1 MEQTHDEMLKSS
13 LNRIE
18 QIAISDPRLKERS
31 SWDCVLLS
39 RQPGRP
45 GTSTYINLICD
56 EFMELHGDRYYGDD
70 PAMIGG
76 IGMIGGRA
84 VTFIGNRKG
93 TNLRENIEYNYGMSN
108 PEGYR
113 KALRL
118 AKQAE
123 KFGRPV
129 VFFIDTPGA
138 YPGLGAEE
146 RGIGEAIAR
155 NLKELSVL
163 KTPVLSFIIG
173 EGGSGGALGIGVG
186 DKLYMLENAVY
197 SVITPE
203 GFASI
208 LLRDP
213 SRAQE
218 AAEAMKM
225 TARDLKRF
233 NVIHDIIPEAPGG
246 AHTDPAFTAKHLKET
261 IIRDFDVLCTKKP
274 ANLVRY
280 RIKKIRGMGEYEGEK
295 SWWGPLLQVFGLAD
309 RQGY

>member
-1 MEQTHDEMLKSS
+1 MKHKQDDSPLKEN
-13 LNRIE
+13 LERIE
-18 QIAISDPRLKERS
+18 TIVASEPKSRS
-31 SWDCVLLS
+31 SWDCVVLS
-39 RQPGRP
+39 RQQGRT
-45 GTSTYINLICD
+45 GTKQYIDMICS
-56 EFMELHGDRYYGDD
+56 EFMPLHGDRLYGDD

-76 IGMIGGRA
+76 IGIVDGRPI
-84 VTFIGNRKG
+84 TFIGNHKG
-93 TNLRENIEYNYGMSN
+93 ANFKENVLCNYGMSN

-129 VFFIDTPGA
+129 VCFIDTPGA
-138 YPGLGAEE
+138 YPGLGSEE
-146 RGIGEAIAR
+146 RGIGEAIAQ
-155 NLKELSVL
+155 NLKVFSTL
-163 KTPVLSFIIG
+163 KTPVLCFIIG

-213 SRAQE
+213 SKAKE

-225 TARDLKRF
+225 TAQNLKEF
-233 NVIHDIIPEAPGG
+233 GVIHDIIPEKS
-246 AHTDPAFTAKHLKET
+246 PAETAALIKD
-261 IIRDFDVLCTKKP
+261 IINRDLAVLCSKP
-274 ANLVRY
+274 VENLVRY
-280 RIKKIRGMGEYEGEK
+280 RIRKIRGIGEVSGGKE
-295 SWWGPLLQVFGLAD
+295 WWDPLFEVFKQSESL
-309 RQGY
+309 R

>member
-1 MEQTHDEMLKSS
+1 MADKKKPVLQETVEH
-13 LNRIE
+13 IE
-18 QIAISDPRLKERS
+18 SILSTSHKCEPKS

-39 RQPGRP
+39 RQSGRP
-45 GTSTYINLICD
+45 GAKAFISMICD
-56 EFMELHGDRYYGDD
+56 QFMELHGGDRTYGDD

-76 IGMIGGRA
+76 IGMVGGRA

-93 TNLRENIEYNYGMSN
+93 ANFRENVSCNYGMSN

-129 VFFIDTPGA
+129 VCFIDTPGA
-138 YPGLGAEE
+138 YPGLGSEE
-146 RGIGEAIAR
+146 RGGIGEAIAQ
-155 NLKELSVL
+155 NLKVFSTLR
-163 KTPVLSFIIG
+163 TPVLCFIIG
-173 EGGSGGALGIGVG
+173 EGGSGGGALGIGIGG

-197 SVITPE
+197 SVITPPE

-213 SRAQE
+213 SKAQE

-225 TARDLKRF
+225 TSRHLKEF
-233 NVIHDIIPEAPGG
+233 GGVIHDIIEEKSPEE
-246 AHTDPAFTAKHLKET
+246 TAQLIKET
-261 IIRDFDVLCTKKP
+261 IIRDLDNLCSKP
-274 ANLVRY
+274 PEHLVRY
-280 RIKKIRGMGEYEGEK
+280 RLKKIRGIGGEVSGGKE
-295 SWWGPLLQVFGLAD
+295 WWQPLLEVFTKTKSF
-309 RQGY
+309 R

>member
-1 MEQTHDEMLKSS
+1 MHDEKEFDLESS
-13 LNRIE
+13 VERIE
-18 QIAISDPRLKERS
+18 SIAGVEKQCEGRS
-31 SWDCVLLS
+31 SWECVLLS
-39 RQPGRP
+39 RRQGRP
-45 GTSTYINLICD
+45 GAQQYIDLMCD
-56 EFMELHGDRYYGDD
+56 DFVELHGDRLYGDD
-70 PAMIGG
+70 RAMIGG
-76 IGMIGGRA
+76 IGTINGRA
-84 VTFIGNRKG
+84 ITFIGNRKG
-93 TNLRENIEYNYGMSN
+93 ANFKDNVLCNYGMSN

-129 VFFIDTPGA
+129 VCFIDTPGA

-155 NLKELSVL
+155 NLKEFSVL

-225 TARDLKRF
+225 TARDLKSF
-233 NVIHDIIPEAPGG
+233 NIIHDIIPEVSGG
-246 AHTDPAFTAKHLKET
+246 ASVDPAFTANLIKQV
-261 IIRDFDVLCTKKP
+261 IIRDLAILCDKP
-274 ANLVRY
+274 VENLVRY
-280 RIKKIRGMGEYEGEK
+280 RIKKIRGIGEYQGEK
-295 SWWGPLLQVFGLAD
+295 AWWEPLLRVFQQTVDLK
-309 RQGY
+309 

>member
-1 MEQTHDEMLKSS
+1 MAQAPDETLKSS

-18 QIAISDPRLKERS
+18 QIASSDPRFKERS

-45 GTSTYINLICD
+45 GASTYINLICD
-56 EFMELHGDRYYGDD
+56 DFMELHGDRCYGDD

-76 IGMIGGRA
+76 IGTIGGRA

-93 TNLRENIEYNYGMSN
+93 SNLRENIQYNYGMSN

-118 AKQAE
+118 AHQAE
-123 KFGRPV
+123 KFGRPIV
-129 VFFIDTPGA
+129 CFIDTPGA

-155 NLKELSVL
+155 NLKEFSVL
-163 KTPVLSFIIG
+163 KTPILSFIIG

-233 NVIHDIIPEAPGG
+233 GIIHDIIPEAPDG
-246 AHTDPAFTAKHLKET
+246 AHTDPLYTAKLLKQT
-261 IIRDFDVLCTKKP
+261 IMRDLDVLCGKP
-274 ANLVRY
+274 SGNLVRY
-280 RIKKIRGMGEYEGEK
+280 RIKKIRGIGEYEGAK
-295 SWWGPLLQVFGLAD
+295 AWWKPLLQVFTLAENLD
-309 RQGY
+309 

>member
-1 MEQTHDEMLKSS
+1 MADKKKPVLQETVEHIESILSTSQT
-13 LNRIE
+13 IE
-18 QIAISDPRLKERS
+18 AKS

-39 RQPGRP
+39 RQSGRT
-45 GTSTYINLICD
+45 GAKAFINMICD
-56 EFMELHGDRYYGDD
+56 QFMELHGDRTYGDD

-76 IGMIGGRA
+76 IGMVGGRA

-93 TNLRENIEYNYGMSN
+93 ANFRENVSCNYGMSN

-129 VFFIDTPGA
+129 VCFIDTPGA
-138 YPGLGAEE
+138 YPGLGSEE
-146 RGIGEAIAR
+146 RGIGEAIAQ
-155 NLKELSVL
+155 NLKVFSTL
-163 KTPVLSFIIG
+163 KTPVLCFIIG
-173 EGGSGGALGIGVG
+173 EGGSGGALGIGIG

-213 SRAQE
+213 SKAKE

-225 TARDLKRF
+225 TSRHLKEF
-233 NVIHDIIPEAPGG
+233 GVIHDIIEEKSPKE
-246 AHTDPAFTAKHLKET
+246 TAQLIKET
-261 IIRDFDVLCTKKP
+261 IIRDLDNLCSKRP
-274 ANLVRY
+274 EHLVRY
-280 RIKKIRGMGEYEGEK
+280 RLKKIRGIGEVSGGKE
-295 SWWGPLLQVFGLAD
+295 WWQPLLEVFTKTQSF
-309 RQGY
+309 R

>member
-1 MEQTHDEMLKSS
+1 MQRTDDHQLQESFSRLEQFAS
-13 LNRIE
+13 
-18 QIAISDPRLKERS
+18 SDPRAKERS
-31 SWDCVLLS
+31 SWECVLLS
-39 RQPGRP
+39 RQQGRP
-45 GTSTYINLICD
+45 GASTYIDLICD
-56 EFMELHGDRYYGDD
+56 EFMELHGDRTYGDD

-76 IGMIGGRA
+76 IGTIGDRA
-84 VTFIGNRKG
+84 ITFIGNRKG
-93 TNLRENIEYNYGMSN
+93 MNLRENIERNYGMSN

-123 KFGRPV
+123 KFNRPV
-129 VFFIDTPGA
+129 VCFIDTPGA
-138 YPGLGAEE
+138 FPGLGAEE

-155 NLKELSVL
+155 NLKEFSTL
-163 KTPVLSFIIG
+163 KVPVLSFIIG

-225 TARDLKRF
+225 TAHDLKRF
-233 NVIHDIIPEAPGG
+233 NIIHDIIPEVPEG
-246 AHTDPAFTAKHLKET
+246 AHKDPKFTAMAIKET
-261 IIRDFDVLCTKKP
+261 IIRDLDNLCTKS
-274 ANLVRY
+274 AATLVRY
-280 RIKKIRGMGEYEGEK
+280 RIRKIRGIGNYEGTEAWWTTLMEVFK
-295 SWWGPLLQVFGLAD
+295 STSDLK
-309 RQGY
+309 

>member
-1 MEQTHDEMLKSS
+1 MHDNTHNDLEAS
-13 LNRIE
+13 LEPIE
-18 QIAISDPRLKERS
+18 TLVGSDTLCQGKS

-39 RQPGRP
+39 RQQGRT
-45 GTSTYINLICD
+45 GAKAFIQMICD
-56 EFMELHGDRYYGDD
+56 DFLELHGDRLYGDD
-70 PAMIGG
+70 SAMIGG
-76 IGMIGGRA
+76 IGTIAGRA
-84 VTFIGNRKG
+84 ITFIGNRKG
-93 TNLRENIEYNYGMSN
+93 ANFRENVSCNYGMSN

-129 VFFIDTPGA
+129 VCFIDTPGA
-138 YPGLGAEE
+138 YPGLGSEE
-146 RGIGEAIAR
+146 RGIGEAIAQ
-155 NLKELSVL
+155 NLKVFSTL
-163 KTPVLSFIIG
+163 KTPILCFIIG

-213 SRAQE
+213 SKAKD

-225 TARDLKRF
+225 TSRHLKDF
-233 NVIHDIIPEAPGG
+233 GVIHDIIAERSPQETAG
-246 AHTDPAFTAKHLKET
+246 AIKDI
-261 IIRDFDVLCTKKP
+261 IIRDLDILCSKP
-274 ANLVRY
+274 VANLVRY
-280 RIKKIRGMGEYEGEK
+280 RLKKIRGIGEVSGGNQWSQPLMEVYTKTK
-295 SWWGPLLQVFGLAD
+295 SL
-309 RQGY
+309 R

>member
-1 MEQTHDEMLKSS
+1 MADKKKPVLQETVEHIESILSTSQT
-13 LNRIE
+13 IE
-18 QIAISDPRLKERS
+18 AKS

-39 RQPGRP
+39 RQSGRT
-45 GTSTYINLICD
+45 GAKAFINMICD
-56 EFMELHGDRYYGDD
+56 QFMELHGDRTYGDD

-76 IGMIGGRA
+76 IGMVGGRA

-93 TNLRENIEYNYGMSN
+93 ANFRENVSCNYGMSN

-129 VFFIDTPGA
+129 VCFIDTPGA
-138 YPGLGAEE
+138 YPGLGSEE
-146 RGIGEAIAR
+146 RGIGEAIAQ
-155 NLKELSVL
+155 NLKVFSTL
-163 KTPVLSFIIG
+163 KTPVLCFIIG
-173 EGGSGGALGIGVG
+173 EGGSGGALGIGIG

-213 SRAQE
+213 SKAKE

-225 TARDLKRF
+225 TSRHLKEF
-233 NVIHDIIPEAPGG
+233 GVIHDIIEEKSPKE
-246 AHTDPAFTAKHLKET
+246 TAQLIKET
-261 IIRDFDVLCTKKP
+261 IIRDLDNLCSKP
-274 ANLVRY
+274 PEHLVRY
-280 RIKKIRGMGEYEGEK
+280 RLKKIRGIGEVSGGKE
-295 SWWGPLLQVFGLAD
+295 WWQPLLEVFTKTQSF
-309 RQGY
+309 R

>member
-1 MEQTHDEMLKSS
+1 MADEKKQVLQETVEHMESMLSNNQKF
-13 LNRIE
+13 E
-18 QIAISDPRLKERS
+18 AKS

-39 RQPGRP
+39 RQSGRP
-45 GTSTYINLICD
+45 GAKAFISMICD
-56 EFMELHGDRYYGDD
+56 QFMELHGDRSYGDD

-76 IGMIGGRA
+76 IGTVEGRA
-84 VTFIGNRKG
+84 ITFIGNRKG
-93 TNLRENIEYNYGMSN
+93 ANFRENVSCNYGMSN

-129 VFFIDTPGA
+129 VCFIDTPGA
-138 YPGLGAEE
+138 YPGLGSEE
-146 RGIGEAIAR
+146 RGIGEAIAQ
-155 NLKELSVL
+155 NLKVFSTL
-163 KTPVLSFIIG
+163 KTPVLCFIIG
-173 EGGSGGALGIGVG
+173 EGGSGGALGIGIG

-213 SRAQE
+213 SKAKE

-225 TARDLKRF
+225 TSRHLKEF
-233 NVIHDIIPEAPGG
+233 GVIHDIIEEKSPKE
-246 AHTDPAFTAKHLKET
+246 TAQLIKET
-261 IIRDFDVLCTKKP
+261 IIRDLDNLCSKP
-274 ANLVRY
+274 PEHLVRY
-280 RIKKIRGMGEYEGEK
+280 RLKKIRGIGEVRGGKE
-295 SWWGPLLQVFGLAD
+295 WWQPLLEVFAKTQSF
-309 RQGY
+309 R

>member
-1 MEQTHDEMLKSS
+1 MEHNTVTDLKDSVDR
-13 LNRIE
+13 LE
-18 QIAISDPRLKERS
+18 HIATSDPRASERS

-39 RQPGRP
+39 RQQGRP
-45 GTSTYINLICD
+45 GAATYIELICD
-56 EFMELHGDRYYGDD
+56 EFMELHGDRTYGDD
-70 PAMIGG
+70 PAMFGG
-76 IGMIGGRA
+76 IGTIGGRA
-84 VTFIGNRKG
+84 ITFIGNRKG
-93 TNLRENIEYNYGMSN
+93 TNLRENITFNYGMSN

-123 KFGRPV
+123 KFNRPV
-129 VFFIDTPGA
+129 VCFIDTPGA

-155 NLKELSVL
+155 NLKEFSML
-163 KTPVLSFIIG
+163 KVPVLVFIIG

-233 NVIHDIIPEAPGG
+233 NIIHDIIAEVPEG
-246 AHTDPAFTAKHLKET
+246 AHKDPAFTARAIKET
-261 IIRDFDVLCTKKP
+261 ILRDLDILCAKP
-274 ANLVRY
+274 AQNLVRY
-280 RIKKIRGMGEYEGEK
+280 RIRKIRGIEEFEGTE
-295 SWWGPLLQVFGLAD
+295 SWWTTLLEVFKRTEDL
-309 RQGY
+309 R

>member
-1 MEQTHDEMLKSS
+1 MADKKKPVLQETVEHIESILSTSQT
-13 LNRIE
+13 IE
-18 QIAISDPRLKERS
+18 AKS

-39 RQPGRP
+39 RQSGRT
-45 GTSTYINLICD
+45 GAKAFINMICD
-56 EFMELHGDRYYGDD
+56 QFMELHGDRTYGDD

-76 IGMIGGRA
+76 IGMVGGRA

-93 TNLRENIEYNYGMSN
+93 ANFRENVSCNYGMSN

-129 VFFIDTPGA
+129 VCFIDTPGA
-138 YPGLGAEE
+138 YPGLGSEE
-146 RGIGEAIAR
+146 RGIGEAIAQ
-155 NLKELSVL
+155 NLKVFSTL
-163 KTPVLSFIIG
+163 KTPVLCFIIG
-173 EGGSGGALGIGVG
+173 EGGSGGALGIGIG

-213 SRAQE
+213 SKAKE
-218 AAEAMKM
+218 AAEVMKM
-225 TARDLKRF
+225 TSRHLKEF
-233 NVIHDIIPEAPGG
+233 GVIHDIIEEKSPKE
-246 AHTDPAFTAKHLKET
+246 TAQLIKET
-261 IIRDFDVLCTKKP
+261 IIRDLDNLCSKRP
-274 ANLVRY
+274 EHLVRY
-280 RIKKIRGMGEYEGEK
+280 RLKKIRGIGEVSGGKE
-295 SWWGPLLQVFGLAD
+295 WWQPLLEVFTKTQSF
-309 RQGY
+309 R

>member
-1 MEQTHDEMLKSS
+1 MDELKEKG
-13 LNRIE
+13 LVTTVERIE
-18 QIAISDPRLKERS
+18 SIAGMEPQCEGKS

-39 RQPGRP
+39 RRQGRP
-45 GTSTYINLICD
+45 GAKQYIDLICD
-56 EFMELHGDRYYGDD
+56 DFVELHGDRLYGDD
-70 PAMIGG
+70 QAMIGG
-76 IGMIGGRA
+76 IGTINGRA
-84 VTFIGNRKG
+84 ITFIGNRKG
-93 TNLRENIEYNYGMSN
+93 ANFKENVLCNYGMSN

-129 VFFIDTPGA
+129 VCFIDTPGA

-155 NLKELSVL
+155 NLKEFSIL
-163 KTPVLSFIIG
+163 KTPILSFIIG

-225 TARDLKRF
+225 TARDLKSF
-233 NVIHDIIPEAPGG
+233 NIIHDIIAEVPGG
-246 AHTDPAFTAKHLKET
+246 ASLDPGFTAKLIKQ
-261 IIRDFDVLCTKKP
+261 IIVRDLDTLCNKP
-274 ANLVRY
+274 EENLVRY
-280 RIKKIRGMGEYEGEK
+280 RIKKIRGIGEYKGEK
-295 SWWGPLLQVFGLAD
+295 TWWEPLLRVFQQTDDLK
-309 RQGY
+309 

>member
-1 MEQTHDEMLKSS
+1 MADLKQS
-13 LNRIE
+13 LDTIE
-18 QIAISDPRLKERS
+18 TVVKTSYTCEGTS
-31 SWDCVLLS
+31 SWDCVLRS
-39 RQPGRP
+39 RQQGRP
-45 GTSTYINLICD
+45 GAKTFIDLICD
-56 EFMELHGDRYYGDD
+56 SFMELHGDRLYGDD

-76 IGMIGGRA
+76 IGMVGGRA
-84 VTFIGNRKG
+84 ITFIGNRKG
-93 TNLRENIEYNYGMSN
+93 ANFKENVLCNYGMSN

-129 VFFIDTPGA
+129 VCFIDTPGA

-146 RGIGEAIAR
+146 RGIGQAIAE
-155 NLKELSVL
+155 NLKVFSTL
-163 KTPVLSFIIG
+163 KTPILCFIIG

-186 DKLYMLENAVY
+186 DKLYMLEHAVY

-213 SRAQE
+213 SKAKE

-225 TARDLKRF
+225 TSHHLKEF
-233 NVIHDIIPEAPGG
+233 SVIHDIIPERS
-246 AHTDPAFTAKHLKET
+246 TEQTAQAIKET
-261 IIRDFDVLCTKKP
+261 IIRDLDVLCNKP
-274 ANLVRY
+274 LDNLVRY
-280 RIKKIRGMGEYEGEK
+280 RLKKIRGIGEVSGGKE
-295 SWWGPLLQVFGLAD
+295 WWQPLLEVFTKTESL
-309 RQGY
+309 R

>member
-1 MEQTHDEMLKSS
+1 MSKTQEEQLITSVSRLEA
-13 LNRIE
+13 
-18 QIAISDPRLKERS
+18 IATSDPRTKERS

-39 RQPGRP
+39 RQQSRP
-45 GTSTYINLICD
+45 GATSYINLICD
-56 EFMELHGDRYYGDD
+56 DFMELHGDRTYGDD

-76 IGMIGGRA
+76 IGTIEGRA

-93 TNLRENIEYNYGMSN
+93 MNLRENIAYNYGMSN

-129 VFFIDTPGA
+129 VCFIDTPGA
-138 YPGLGAEE
+138 FPGLGAEE

-155 NLKELSVL
+155 NLKEFSTLQV
-163 KTPVLSFIIG
+163 PVLSFIIG

-233 NVIHDIIPEAPGG
+233 NIIHDIIPEVPEG
-246 AHTDPAFTAKHLKET
+246 AHHDPHFTAKAIKET
-261 IIRDFDVLCTKKP
+261 IIRDLDTLCPKP
-274 ANLVRY
+274 AANLVRY
-280 RIKKIRGMGEYEGEK
+280 RIRKIRGIGEFEG
-295 SWWGPLLQVFGLAD
+295 SAAWWNTLLEVFKLTED
-309 RQGY
+309 LR